1 MPLFS
6 GNAPALIYS
15 TYRPLCMTFAI
26 FSYLLVGLGF
36 TDAIILKDYK
46 DLHARDPEDR
56 PANATVGLVPAILSN
71 RISHFLNLK
80 VGLSLSLTLTENLFD
95 ANKGTEHDY

>member
-1 MPLFS
+1 M
-6 GNAPALIYS
+6 
-15 TYRPLCMTFAI
+15 
-26 FSYLLVGLGF
+26 VGLF
-36 TDAIILKDYK
+36 YCNQICPRLTDAIILKDYK

-80 VGLSLSLTLTENLFD
+80 VGLNPSLKSKEILFD
-95 ANKGTEHDY
+95 TKKGTKHDH